1 MFRMCQRAGGQ
12 FQSGRSPDKR
22 SCPTEKKSIPPRHR
36 LGLLLIAALIP
47 CLLAGAGWAQSW
59 RQARPGYRMQFPRD
73 HASHPEYRIE
83 WWYYTGNLADSNSR
97 RFGFQLTFFRVGVRN
112 RPENPS
118 RWAVRDLFMAHLA
131 LSDLET
137 GGFRFA
143 ERLNR
148 AGPGWAGASTETY
161 RVWNES
167 WEAALD
173 SDGRHRLRA
182 RDEDFGIDLE
192 LEPGRKPLLH
202 GQAGL
207 SQKGAQ
213 DGNASHYYS
222 LTRMPT
228 RGRIRVDGR
237 KFEVSGLSW
246 MDHEFGTSFLEP
258 EQIGWDWFALQLDN
272 GQDLM
277 LFQLRRSDGRLDPH
291 AGGTLL
297 EASGQSRALGRS
309 DFTMEPV
316 RTWQSPHSGARYP
329 IQWRLSLPGQRLSLT
344 VTAAQPDQEL
354 RTPRSTQVT
363 YWEGAVVVT
372 GTRGA
377 NSVAGRGYLEMTGY
391 AGQSMGDVFRGNS
404 GQ

>member
-1 MFRMCQRAGGQ
+1 MVRRRAGEH
-12 FQSGRSPDKR
+12 FKSGRWLDNGL
-22 SCPTEKKSIPPRHR
+22 HR
-36 LGLLLIAALIP
+36 LVKHAILTACRPRFLLAAALIP
-47 CLLAGAGWAQSW
+47 CLLAATGWTQTW
-59 RQARPGYRMQFPRD
+59 RQARPGYRLNFPRD

-83 WWYYTGNLADSNSR
+83 WWYYTGNLADSNLR

-137 GGFRFA
+137 GDFRFA

-161 RVWNES
+161 RVWNAS

-173 SDGRHRLRA
+173 TDGRHRLRA

-207 SQKGAQ
+207 SRKGSRE
-213 DGNASHYYS
+213 GNASHYYS

-228 RGRIRVDGR
+228 RGRIRMDGR
-237 KFEVSGLSW
+237 EFDVSGLSW

-258 EQIGWDWFALQLDN
+258 EQIGWDWFALQLDS

-277 LFQLRRSDGRLDPH
+277 LFQVRRSDGRLDPH

-297 EASGQSRALGRS
+297 EVSGQSRALGRS

-316 RTWQSPHSGARYP
+316 RTWQSPHSGALYP
-329 IQWRLSLPGQRLSLT
+329 IQWRLDLPGQKLRLT

-377 NSVAGRGYLEMTGY
+377 DPVTGRGYLEMTGY
-391 AGQSMGDVFRGNS
+391 AGHSMSDVFR
-404 GQ
+404 

>member
-1 MFRMCQRAGGQ
+1 MLRRVKGGRFGPSCGPDVELRRPVKFRAWR
-12 FQSGRSPDKR
+12 RSR
-22 SCPTEKKSIPPRHR
+22 PR
-36 LGLLLIAALIP
+36 LLLAAALIA
-47 CLLAGAGWAQSW
+47 CLPAGAGWAQNW
-59 RQARPGYRMQFPRD
+59 RQARPDYRLQFPRD

-83 WWYYTGNLADSNSR
+83 WWYYTGNLADSSSR
-97 RFGFQLTFFRVGVRN
+97 RFGFQLTFFRVGVRA

-137 GGFRFA
+137 GRFHFA

-148 AGPGWAGASTETY
+148 AGPGWAGASTKTY

-167 WEAALD
+167 WEAGLG

-182 RDEDFGIDLE
+182 RDGDFGIDLE
-192 LEPGRKPLLH
+192 LEPGRRPLLH

-207 SQKGAQ
+207 SQKGSRE
-213 DGNASHYYS
+213 GNASHYYS

-228 RGRIRVDGR
+228 RGRIRIDGQE
-237 KFEVSGLSW
+237 FEVGGLGW
-246 MDHEFGTSFLEP
+246 MDHEFGTSFLGP
-258 EQIGWDWFALQLDN
+258 EQIGWDWFALQLDS

-277 LFQLRRSDGRLDPH
+277 LFQIRRSDGRLAPYS
-291 AGGTLL
+291 GGTLL
-297 EASGQSRALGRS
+297 EASGQSYALGGS
-309 DFTMEPV
+309 DVTMEPV

-329 IQWRLSLPGQRLSLT
+329 IQWRLSLPGRKLRLT

-377 NSVAGRGYLEMTGY
+377 DPVAGRGYLEMTGY
-391 AGQSMGDVFRGNS
+391 AGRSMADVFRGGS
-404 GQ
+404 GE

>member
-1 MFRMCQRAGGQ
+1 MLRRVPGGRFAPGRGPRAGLRPRV
-12 FQSGRSPDKR
+12 RS
-22 SCPTEKKSIPPRHR
+22 IMPPWSR
-36 LGLLLIAALIP
+36 LRLLLAAALIA
-47 CLLAGAGWAQSW
+47 CLPAGAGWAQTW
-59 RQARPGYRMQFPRD
+59 RQARPGYRLQFPRD

-83 WWYYTGNLADSNSR
+83 WWYYTGNLADSSSR
-97 RFGFQLTFFRVGVRN
+97 RFGFQLTFFRAGVRN
-112 RPENPS
+112 RPDNPS

-143 ERLNR
+143 ERMNR
-148 AGPGWAGASTETY
+148 AGPGWAGASEESY
-161 RVWNES
+161 RVWNGS
-167 WEAALD
+167 WEATLGIG
-173 SDGRHRLRA
+173 GRHRLRA
-182 RDEDFGIDLE
+182 RDEDFGVDLE
-192 LEPGRKPLLH
+192 LHPGRKPLLH

-207 SQKGAQ
+207 SRKGSQ
-213 DGNASHYYS
+213 EGNASHYYS

-228 RGRIRVDGR
+228 RGRIWIDGR
-237 KFEVSGLSW
+237 EFEVGGLSW

-258 EQIGWDWFALQLDN
+258 EQLGWDWFALQLDS

-277 LFQLRRSDGRLDPH
+277 LFQLRRSDARLDPH
-291 AGGTLL
+291 SGGTLL
-297 EASGQSRALGRS
+297 EAAGQSRALGRS

-354 RTPRSTQVT
+354 RTPRSTRVT

-372 GTRGA
+372 GTRGTDP
-377 NSVAGRGYLEMTGY
+377 VTGRGYLEMTGY
-391 AGQSMGDVFRGNS
+391 AGRPMSEVFRSGS

>member
-1 MFRMCQRAGGQ
+1 MVRRRSGGQ
-12 FQSGRSPDKR
+12 FKSGRRLNKGIHPLVKYPILPACR
-22 SCPTEKKSIPPRHR
+22 PRF
-36 LGLLLIAALIP
+36 LLAAALIP
-47 CLLAGAGWAQSW
+47 CLLAATGWTQTW
-59 RQARPGYRMQFPRD
+59 RQARPGYRLHFPRD

-97 RFGFQLTFFRVGVRN
+97 RFGFQLTFFRAGVRN

-148 AGPGWAGASTETY
+148 AGPGWAGASQESY
-161 RVWNES
+161 RVWNGS
-167 WEAALD
+167 WEAMLD
-173 SDGRHRLRA
+173 SGGRHRLRA

-192 LEPGRKPLLH
+192 LEPGRQPLLH

-207 SQKGAQ
+207 SRKGSQ
-213 DGNASHYYS
+213 EGNASHYYS

-228 RGRIRVDGR
+228 RGRIRIDGQEF
-237 KFEVSGLSW
+237 KVGGLSW
-246 MDHEFGTSFLEP
+246 MDHEFGTSFLET
-258 EQIGWDWFALQLDN
+258 EQIGWDWFALQLDS

-291 AGGTLL
+291 SGGTLL

-329 IQWRLSLPGQRLSLT
+329 IQWRLNLPGQRLRLT
-344 VTAAQPDQEL
+344 VTAAQADQEL

-377 NSVAGRGYLEMTGY
+377 DPVAGRGYLEMTGY
-391 AGQSMGDVFRGNS
+391 AGRSMGDVFR
-404 GQ
+404 

>member
-1 MFRMCQRAGGQ
+1 MVRRRSGGQ
-12 FQSGRSPDKR
+12 FKSGRRLDKGLYR
-22 SCPTEKKSIPPRHR
+22 LVTYPILPACRPRF
-36 LGLLLIAALIP
+36 LLAAALIP
-47 CLLAGAGWAQSW
+47 CLLAATGWTQTW
-59 RQARPGYRMQFPRD
+59 RQAQPGYRLQFPRD
-73 HASHPEYRIE
+73 HANHPEYRIE
-83 WWYYTGNLADSNSR
+83 WWYYTGNLADSGSR
-97 RFGFQLTFFRVGVRN
+97 RFGFQLTFFRAGLRN

-137 GGFRFA
+137 GVFRFA

-182 RDEDFGIDLE
+182 RDQDFGIDLE

-202 GQAGL
+202 GQSGL
-207 SQKGAQ
+207 SRKGAQ
-213 DGNASHYYS
+213 EGNASHHYS

-228 RGRIRVDGR
+228 RGRIRIDGR
-237 KFEVSGLSW
+237 EFEVGGLSW
-246 MDHEFGTSFLEP
+246 MDHEFGTNFLGP
-258 EQIGWDWFALQLDN
+258 EQIGWDWFALQLDS

-277 LFQLRRSDGRLDPH
+277 LFQVRRSDSKLDPH
-291 AGGTLL
+291 SGGTLL
-297 EASGQSRALGRS
+297 EASGQSRGLGRS

-316 RTWQSPHSGARYP
+316 KTWQSPHSGARYP
-329 IQWRLSLPGQRLSLT
+329 IQWRLSFPGQRLSLT
-344 VTAAQPDQEL
+344 VTAAQQDQEL

-377 NSVAGRGYLEMTGY
+377 DPVAGRGYLEMTGY
-391 AGQSMGDVFRGNS
+391 AGQSMGDVFRGDS

>member
-1 MFRMCQRAGGQ
+1 MLRRVPG
-12 FQSGRSPDKR
+12 
-22 SCPTEKKSIPPRHR
+22 ER
-36 LGLLLIAALIP
+36 LGQGRDARFPLYSGVKFPIPRWFRRQLLLAAILVP
-47 CLLAGAGWAQSW
+47 SLLAGDSEDQDW
-59 RQARPGYRMQFPRD
+59 RQARPGTRLQFPRD

-83 WWYYTGNLADSNSR
+83 WWYYTGNLADSRSR
-97 RFGFQLTFFRVGVRN
+97 RFGFQLTFFRVGVRT

-137 GGFRFA
+137 GRFHFA

-167 WEAALD
+167 WEAGLG

-192 LEPGRKPLLH
+192 LEPGRRPLLH

-207 SQKGAQ
+207 SRKGSR

-228 RGRIRVDGR
+228 RGSLWLDGR
-237 KFEVSGLSW
+237 QFEVAGSSW

-258 EQIGWDWFALQLDN
+258 EQIGWDWFALQLDS

-277 LFQLRRSDGRLDPH
+277 VFQLRRSDGRQDPH
-291 AGGTLL
+291 SGGTLL
-297 EASGQSRALGRS
+297 DASGKPRALSRS
-309 DFTMEPV
+309 DFSLEPV
-316 RTWQSPHSGARYP
+316 RTWQSPLSGARYP
-329 IQWRLSLPGQRLSLT
+329 IQWRLKLPGQGLSLT

-354 RTPRSTQVT
+354 RTPRSTRVT

-372 GTRGA
+372 GARGA
-377 NSVAGRGYLEMTGY
+377 DPVSGRGYLEMTGY
-391 AGQSMGDVFRGNS
+391 AGRPMGDVFR
-404 GQ
+404 

>member
-1 MFRMCQRAGGQ
+1 MVCRRAGEQ
-12 FQSGRSPDKR
+12 IRSGRSPDKKP
-22 SCPTEKKSIPPRHR
+22 CPTVKYSIPPRHR
-36 LGLLLIAALIP
+36 LRLLLIAALIP
-47 CLLAGAGWAQSW
+47 CLLAGAGWAQTW
-59 RQARPGYRMQFPRD
+59 RQARPGYRLQFPRD

-131 LSDLET
+131 LSDLQT

-148 AGPGWAGASTETY
+148 AGPGWAGASEESY
-161 RVWNES
+161 RVWNGS
-167 WEAALD
+167 WKAMLGIG
-173 SDGRHRLRA
+173 GRHRLHA

-228 RGRIRVDGR
+228 RGGIWVDGR

-258 EQIGWDWFALQLDN
+258 EQIGWDWFALQLDS

-277 LFQLRRSDGRLDPH
+277 LFQLRRSDARLDPH
-291 AGGTLL
+291 SGGTLL
-297 EASGQSRALGRS
+297 EASGQSRALGRP

-354 RTPRSTQVT
+354 RTPRSTRVT

-377 NSVAGRGYLEMTGY
+377 DPVAGRGYLEMTGY
-391 AGQSMGDVFRGNS
+391 AGRSMGDVFRYGS
-404 GQ
+404 GE